1 MTQPDGANPAGA
13 HNPTRPG
20 SFEEWRTETE
30 SSIYDK
36 SKAPIVGTTGSATRA
51 QRDLARTD
59 GNVIPSGTGLWQTFT
74 RNADSTFPRIM
85 LEPLPQ
91 STSSGGGH
99 SCSDA
104 AHSHAGHSHSINMS
118 APPDYQPDG
127 NGANYVELGF
137 IETTK
142 DRRYSRVT
150 FGTGNSVTLLGVT
163 ALYACAYLMDDTTG
177 NLTLMAATGNITTS
191 VGDTNREYTFDL
203 PAPVDALKSDI
214 WAVGILQVT
223 SPTQT
228 CKSILAKPTWQM
240 VGPPGFKPASLYAIS
255 AGGQTSPPATI
266 AYSSLTFGTTRVPYY
281 ALS

>member
-1 MTQPDGANPAGA
+1 MTSPNESNPGGAL
-13 HNPTRPG
+13 NPTRPG
-20 SFEEWRTETE
+20 AFETWRTETE

-36 SKAPIVGTTGSATRA
+36 SKAPIVGPTGSATRA
-51 QRDLARTD
+51 QEDIAATD

-91 STSSGGGH
+91 STASGGGH

-104 AHSHAGHSHSINMS
+104 SHSHAPHSHGINMT

-127 NGANYVELGF
+127 NGANYVELGYL
-137 IETTK
+137 ETTK
-142 DRRYSRVT
+142 DRKYQRVT
-150 FGTGNSVTLLGVT
+150 FGTGNSVTLLGIT
-163 ALYACAYLMDDTTG
+163 AMYACAYLMNRTTG
-177 NLTLMAATGNITTS
+177 DLTLMAATGNITTS
-191 VGDTNREYTFDL
+191 VGDTNTEYTFNL
-203 PAPVDALKSDI
+203 PAAVDALKSDI

-223 SPTQT
+223 NSTQT

-240 VGPPGFKPASLYAIS
+240 TAPPGFKPASLYAIS
-255 AGGQTSPPATI
+255 AGGHTSPPASI
-266 AYSSLTFGTTRVPYY
+266 AYGSLTFGTARVPYY